1 MARKGKLDATPIETP
16 ETEAAAPV
24 AGGFWGG
31 SMRNLMTGELKD
43 ARDRLAALAQGVR
56 LGLVTIEIDTDRIDD
71 AVGGDRLQ
79 GWEDEPDFLALVED
93 IERRGQR
100 APIRVRPADP
110 DWAPDP
116 RAPLQTAP
124 ARFVVQS
131 GRRRLAA
138 LRRLGRPALALV
150 STPEGE
156 AEIDDLEERF
166 LENTVRKSLTP
177 FEELLSIGVLA
188 SRLGELPQKDVAARL
203 KISAP
208 DVSLGL
214 ACLEMR
220 EQISASVDVAATPK
234 RAYRDLIPRLRKAQ
248 GPAVTEISKEKQ
260 VTKSGSRE
268 KRRFRRFQASLAIGP
283 RRATVAIRDWKGDPA
298 ALTVRIEAFL
308 RDLDAED

>member
-1 MARKGKLDATPIETP
+1 
-16 ETEAAAPV
+16 
-24 AGGFWGG
+24 
-31 SMRNLMTGELKD
+31 
-43 ARDRLAALAQGVR
+43 
-56 LGLVTIEIDTDRIDD
+56 
-71 AVGGDRLQ
+71 
-79 GWEDEPDFLALVED
+79 
-93 IERRGQR
+93 
-100 APIRVRPADP
+100 IRVRPADP
-110 DWAPDP
+110 AWTPDP

-188 SRLGELPQKDVAARL
+188 SRLGDLPQKEVAARL

-220 EQISASVDVAATPK
+220 EQIAAAVDVATTPK
-234 RAYRDLIPRLRKAQ
+234 RAYRDLIPRLRKGAPRANPDPKKDKQDQSSATAQ
-248 GPAVTEISKEKQ
+248 
-260 VTKSGSRE
+260 RE
-268 KRRFRRFQASLAIGP
+268 KRRFRRFHASLVVEP
-283 RRATVAIRDWKGDPA
+283 RRATVAIRDWKGEPA
-298 ALTVRIEAFL
+298 ALAARIEAFL
-308 RDLDAED
+308 RDLDAADG